1 MCGVGNLTRAT
12 YATQRIVCYSENFAK
27 VEIKKRDTRVAL
39 RGYPRGVSS
48 HHVFYRAFGDAYCRR
63 EDVRHATLLFARRV

>member
-48 HHVFYRAFGDAYCRR
+48 HHVS
-63 EDVRHATLLFARRV
+63 